1 MTTEILDLAK
11 ELRVE
16 LNIPYSEAI
25 GRAARMIETLLAYA
39 AQWDA
44 DAAAERRAVQ

>member
-1 MTTEILDLAK
+1 MTTEVLDLAK

-25 GRAARMIETLLAYA
+25 DRAARMIETLLAYA
-39 AQWDA
+39 AEWDV
-44 DAAAERRAVQ
+44 DAAAERSAL